1 MHERIEVSLL
11 DKSNVIEL
19 GNPVKKILA
28 TEHLNNAKASVEMIQ
43 GSSQRHRIVRISN
56 DQDKPLYFIR
66 SNSRFFDQLFQNT
79 PLSMGRIN
87 KFKARQ
93 KLKIEAAKK
102 SNHLLEV
109 AKSQGIYRV
118 KLHLID
124 LSALQFNESIEFE
137 IEFEH
142 KGPHQ
147 VSFSMLEQND
157 AEALG
162 ISTPIFFI

>member
-1 MHERIEVSLL
+1 VIKL
-11 DKSNVIEL
+11 DI
-19 GNPVKKILA
+19 PVKKILT
-28 TEHLNNAKASVEMIQ
+28 TEHFNNAKASVEMIQ

-56 DQDKPLYFIR
+56 DQEKPLYFIK

-79 PLSMGRIN
+79 PLSMGKIN
-87 KFKARQ
+87 KFKAHQ

-102 SNHLLEV
+102 SKHLIEV
-109 AKSQGIYRV
+109 AKSQGIYRI

-124 LSALQFNESIEFE
+124 LPALYFNESIEFE

-147 VSFSMLEQND
+147 LSFGMLEQND